1 MARSSILGGDLAP
14 KQASGNDTDALGPSD
29 TSDSGSD
36 IQGEPELEG
45 NYDREGRLGAGHT
58 DRGSDSDGAGTGERG
73 SALPDEFVEE
83 GLDISPDH
91 IEAIGPSVGAD
102 ENDVSAEAVR
112 GGVGDLAEESDD
124 DSDEEDEDE
133 DEED

>member
-14 KQASGNDTDALGPSD
+14 KQASGNDTDVLGPSD
-29 TSDSGSD
+29 SSDSGSD
-36 IQGEPELEG
+36 IQGEPGLEG

-58 DRGSDSDGAGTGERG
+58 DQGSDSDRAGTGERG

-83 GLDISPDH
+83 GADIFPDH
-91 IEAIGPSVGAD
+91 IEAIGPDVGAD
-102 ENDVSAEAVR
+102 ENDVSAQRVR
-112 GGVGDLAEESDD
+112 SGVGDLAVESDD

-133 DEED
+133 DDED